1 MKGVESR
8 VSNYRPDSL
17 TVVTFYILETVI
29 CSSVA
34 KHLENTYLGH
44 SYYSSLLMTSR
55 NTYSYRQ
62 LVYLQMTVYYTEIF
76 KMKRTRNYFRKTW
89 ATYSDGNLTGKWSFI
104 PVNASFYVSPK
115 NLDHL
120 HEHKLEIVDS
130 DQCLRVTIHTT
141 INWNTHIES
150 ITKKAT
156 RPGSLFKETCNTVHK
171 EQRMYATQRYWDHCL
186 STHLQFGTIYLR
198 QHPAIRKRTKTISQV
213 CNEQLSIK

>member
-1 MKGVESR
+1 M
-8 VSNYRPDSL
+8 

-29 CSSVA
+29 CSSAA

-62 LVYLQMTVYYTEIF
+62 LVYLQIPVYYTEIF
-76 KMKRTRNYFRKTW
+76 KMKLTRNYFRKTW

-104 PVNASFYVSPK
+104 PVNASLYVSPK
-115 NLDHL
+115 KPRPSPTIYDI

-150 ITKKAT
+150 IAKKAT
-156 RPGSLFKETCNTVHK
+156 RPGSLFKETCNTVRK
-171 EQRMYATQRYWDHCL
+171 EQRVYATQRYWDHCL
-186 STHLQFGTIYLR
+186 STHLQFWTHFTYVSI
-198 QHPAIRKRTKTISQV
+198 Q
-213 CNEQLSIK
+213 QLESA